1 MQKRLVS
8 PILPRIMDIKSLWE
22 RSLVGAGV
30 ITISIGAYLPWLK
43 TNPSLPS
50 DAQVPQILLPGM
62 NTGLEGL
69 DFALL
74 GLVGLSLVLRGISL
88 RKRLQTVFTLLAG
101 VGPVAL
107 CALCLS
113 GSSLAGFT
121 ATFVPMLGWYLTVLG
136 GVLLIIAG
144 GFQLP
149 SIFQRSE
156 KTAARMD

>member
-1 MQKRLVS
+1 
-8 PILPRIMDIKSLWE
+8 MDIKSLQE
-22 RSLVGAGV
+22 RSLVGAGL
-30 ITISIGAYLPWLK
+30 IAISIGAYLPWLK

-62 NTGLEGL
+62 NAGLEGL

-74 GLVGLSLVLRGISL
+74 GLVGLALVLRGASS

-101 VGPVAL
+101 VGPVVL

-121 ATFVPMLGWYLTVLG
+121 ATFVPALGWYLTVLG
-136 GVLLIIAG
+136 GVLLTIAG
-144 GFQLP
+144 GLQLP

>member
-8 PILPRIMDIKSLWE
+8 PSLSRIMDIKSLRE

-30 ITISIGAYLPWLK
+30 IAISIGAYLPWLK
-43 TNPSLPS
+43 TNPSLPP
-50 DAQVPQILLPGM
+50 DAQVPQILFLGM
-62 NTGLEGL
+62 NAGLEGL
-69 DFALL
+69 DFVLL
-74 GLVGLSLVLRGISL
+74 GSVGLALVLHGISS
-88 RKRLQTVFTLLAG
+88 RKQLQTVFTLLAG
-101 VGPVAL
+101 VGAIVL
-107 CALCLS
+107 CALYLS

-121 ATFVPMLGWYLTVLG
+121 AIFVPALGWYLTVLG

-144 GFQLP
+144 GLQLP